1 MRDKEKQKAYLKE
14 WRERN
19 KEKIK
24 EYMKAY
30 GPKYFQDNKERLNP
44 IRQAW
49 RDNNIEK
56 SRSYTRKWYQENK
69 DKLAPIDKVKA
80 SVRRKIRTNIDNGN
94 IEKKSHCE
102 KCNHDGSIFRIEKHH
117 EDYSKPLE
125 VIFLCAKCHKIRH
138 IELKKI

>member
-1 MRDKEKQKAYLKE
+1 MRDKEKQKAYAKL
-14 WRERN
+14 WREQN

-24 EYMKAY
+24 AYAKEY
-30 GPKYFQDNKERLNP
+30 GPKYFQENKERLKP
-44 IRQAW
+44 IRQVW

-56 SRSYTRKWYQENK
+56 TREYTKKSN
-69 DKLAPIDKVKA
+69 DKHNYKTKESDKFKIA
-80 SVRRKIRTNIDNGN
+80 IRRKIRTNIDNGN